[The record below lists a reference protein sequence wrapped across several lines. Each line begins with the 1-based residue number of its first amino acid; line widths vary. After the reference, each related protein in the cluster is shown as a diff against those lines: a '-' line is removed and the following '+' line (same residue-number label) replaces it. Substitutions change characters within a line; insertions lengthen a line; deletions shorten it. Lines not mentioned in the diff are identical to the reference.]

1 MVEKLPRARAAFTTE
16 GMSLSKKKSQ
26 QRDLDRWQ
34 WTVFIVFNTFL
45 YFCAAKIKEQPTFLL
60 KRVNMMQS
68 FVEPERQ
75 LVIE

>member
-1 MVEKLPRARAAFTTE
+1 MVEKLLRARAAFTTE
-16 GMSLSKKKSQ
+16 GMSVSKKSQ

-60 KRVNMMQS
+60 KCVNMMQS